1 MNWLGNKNMEAKN
14 PLNLTGKTLK
24 IYWQHSK
31 KYPWTV
37 FTLVSTMIIATMTA
51 LWTPFLYK
59 NFFNILALGN
69 LGEFNRLSR
78 IIVVILVINLLGWLA
93 YRIENFFTTY
103 FESSVMRDLLNTCF
117 TYVQKHSYG
126 FFANNF
132 SGTLQRRVNR
142 YSRSY
147 EDIADM
153 FLWEATPNILRVA
166 GIIIILLYK
175 YWVLGLGILVWSIL
189 HTTFNYYFTQ
199 YRLRYDLRKSQTD
212 SEISGFLADTIV
224 NNINIKI
231 FTNFLFEAR
240 AFRDLTE
247 KWRRIARKSW
257 DLDAWSFGVQGL
269 LMALTE
275 FLAFYISLRYW
286 RAGKFNIGDFV
297 FIQSYVLMTFN
308 NVWNFS
314 RYLKRFYESMADANE
329 MTEILLTTHEVKDA
343 PGAKELAV
351 SRGEIEFKNV
361 NYSYHEEL
369 AVYKKFNL
377 TIKAGEKV
385 AVIGPS
391 GGGKTTLVKLL
402 LRFYDL
408 DSGAIKIDGHDIA
421 KVTQDSLRENIGFVP
436 QDPILFHRSI
446 MENMRYARP
455 DASDEQVYEAARLAH
470 CDEFIAALPQK
481 YNTFVGE
488 RGIKLSG
495 GERQRVAIARAIL
508 KNAPILVLDE
518 ATSSLDSYSERLIQ
532 DALKNLMANKTVIVI
547 AHRLSTVM
555 QMDRIIVI
563 EGGKITEQGK
573 HKELL
578 KLEEGT
584 YQKLWNIQAGGFAD
598 AA

>member
-1 MNWLGNKNMEAKN
+1 MAQKLR
-14 PLNLTGKTLK
+14 NLTGKTLK

-37 FTLVSTMIIATMTA
+37 FVLHFTMVLATVTA

-59 NFFNILALGN
+59 NFFNILSQNNFSDFSAL
-69 LGEFNRLSR
+69 SK
-78 IIVVILVINLLGWLA
+78 IILAILAINLLGWLA

-103 FESSVMRDLLNTCF
+103 FESSVIRDLLNTCF
-117 TYVQKHSYG
+117 NYLQKHSYG
-126 FFANNF
+126 FFTNNF
-132 SGTLQRRVNR
+132 SGSLQRKVNR
-142 YSRSY
+142 YGRSF

-166 GIIIILLYK
+166 GIIIILVFK
-175 YWVLGLGILVWSIL
+175 YWVLGVGILVWSIL
-189 HTTFNYYFTQ
+189 HTAFNYYFTQ
-199 YRLRYDLRKSQTD
+199 YRLKYDLSKSATD
-212 SEISGFLADTIV
+212 TEISGYLADTIT

-240 AFRDLTE
+240 TFRDLTE

-257 DLDAWSFGVQGL
+257 DLDALSFGVQGL

-286 RAGKFNIGDFV
+286 RAGNFNIGDFV

-329 MTEILLTTHEVKDA
+329 MTEILLTPHEVTDA
-343 PGAKELAV
+343 RDAAELKV
-351 SRGEIEFKNV
+351 REGEIEFKNV
-361 NYSYHEEL
+361 DYSYYEET

-377 TIKAGEKV
+377 LIKPHEKV

-408 DSGAIKIDGHDIA
+408 DSGAIKIDGENIA
-421 KVTQDSLRENIGFVP
+421 KVTQDSLRASIGFVP
-436 QDPILFHRSI
+436 QDPILFHRTI
-446 MENMRYARP
+446 MENIRYAKP
-455 DASDEQVYEAARLAH
+455 EATDQEIYEAARLAH
-470 CDEFIAALPQK
+470 CDEFISALPQK
-481 YNTFVGE
+481 YGTFVGE

-578 KLEEGT
+578 KLEQGT
-584 YQKLWNIQAGGFAD
+584 YQKLWNIQAGGFA
-598 AA
+598 